1 MPERVTKEEKII
13 ELAILKAKEIL
24 QDAGHLGR
32 LELDEN
38 VMGEEMK
45 VKKPKKNPSEVKM
58 RDLSNIEGKE
68 DKVNDGTMKKSILAA
83 VDDLLK
89 VMAEQETR
97 DVTSGAM
104 NASMNRI
111 SELAAALK
119 EATGD
124 KATRIGNDLKREVD
138 KLSMLTTSG
147 QPSQDTDR
155 PPMARRF

>member
-1 MPERVTKEEKII
+1 MPERVTKEEKIV

-24 QDAGHLGR
+24 QEAGHLGR
-32 LELDEN
+32 LKLDED

-58 RDLSNIEGKE
+58 GDMSNI
-68 DKVNDGTMKKSILAA
+68 DKTNDGTMKKAILSA

-89 VMAEQETR
+89 VMAEQQDR

-104 NASMNRI
+104 NVSMNRI
-111 SELAAALK
+111 SELAAQLR
-119 EATGD
+119 EASGD

-147 QPSQDTDR
+147 LPSKDIERR
-155 PPMARRF
+155 PESRRF